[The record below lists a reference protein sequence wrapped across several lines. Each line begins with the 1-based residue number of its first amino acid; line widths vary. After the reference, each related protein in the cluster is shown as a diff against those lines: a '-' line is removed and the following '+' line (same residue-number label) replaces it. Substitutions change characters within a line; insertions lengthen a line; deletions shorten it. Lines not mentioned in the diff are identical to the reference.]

1 MDGGA
6 SEFGVVTEAWE
17 MFPNPDWEIVK
28 IFAPTAFQLQSI
40 EIATQSLPEP
50 GTAALTA
57 AGLFGL
63 GMAGRRR
70 R

>member
-1 MDGGA
+1 
-6 SEFGVVTEAWE
+6 
-17 MFPNPDWEIVK
+17 MFPNPDWEVVK
-28 IFAPTAFQLQSI
+28 IFAPTAFELDDIMIYTKSI
-40 EIATQSLPEP
+40 PEP
-50 GTAALTA
+50 GTAALMA